1 MNSNKYELILLGATQ
16 LAEAMVNFYPC
27 VIFWKMS
34 DFNGKMLKVW
44 TKLSKFLR

>member
-1 MNSNKYELILLGATQ
+1 MALLGATQ

-34 DFNGKMLKVW
+34 DFNGKMLKFGQNC
-44 TKLSKFLR
+44 LSFFDEKIL

>member
-1 MNSNKYELILLGATQ
+1 MALLGATQ
-16 LAEAMVNFYPC
+16 LAEAMVNFYPY

-34 DFNGKMLKVW
+34 DFNGKMLKVR

>member
-1 MNSNKYELILLGATQ
+1 MALLGATQ

-34 DFNGKMLKVW
+34 DFNGKMLKIW